1 MKLETTKNAKNKTTK
16 NSLQIRQ
23 AIAACLILCSLM
35 ICLMASPFTQTQ
47 SAATKSMVQPRPTP
61 PNDPLDEAGLTA
73 LVEKLKASLAE
84 SVQDEDAKTSI
95 TEKWDARMEQLAGM
109 TAKQVVDLFLA
120 DVKSVVNE
128 EDVLNQL
135 NESFMTAAS

>member
-1 MKLETTKNAKNKTTK
+1 MKLETTKNTKNKTTK

-47 SAATKSMVQPRPTP
+47 SAASKSTAQPRPTP
-61 PNDPLDEAGLTA
+61 PNDPLDEAGLAA

-95 TEKWDARMEQLAGM
+95 TEKWDARMEQLGGK
-109 TAKQVVDLFLA
+109 TAKHRHQ
-120 DVKSVVNE
+120 SPE
-128 EDVLNQL
+128 PI
-135 NESFMTAAS
+135 ESGTLCNTHARPVSRTGMPV